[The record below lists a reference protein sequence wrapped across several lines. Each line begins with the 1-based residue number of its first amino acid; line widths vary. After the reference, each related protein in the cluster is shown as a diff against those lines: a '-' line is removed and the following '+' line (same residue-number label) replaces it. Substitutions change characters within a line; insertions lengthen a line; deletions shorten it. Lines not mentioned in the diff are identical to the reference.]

1 MFKKYCDRKD
11 GINLVVGAGFSGAV
25 IAERIANVL
34 DEKVVIIDRKN
45 HVAGN
50 SFDFKDKNGIS
61 IHKYGSHIFHTN
73 NQKVWDYI
81 NNFSSF
87 NTYMHRVLAVIDG
100 IETTIPFNIDTLYKV
115 FPDSLAKKLEFKL
128 LESFQYN
135 SKVPILELA
144 KYNDK
149 DLNFLADYIYEKV
162 FLHYTVKQW
171 GKTPNE
177 IDGAVTARVP
187 VMIGKDTRY
196 FQDIYQGIPTK
207 GYTDLIYKMLKNR
220 NIEIRLNTDFKQVNL
235 NDYKRIFFTG
245 SIDEFF
251 DYKFGMLPYRS
262 VNFKF
267 EEYDTEFY
275 QKNSV
280 VNYPDNYDFTR
291 IHEYKHYKN
300 EKSAKTVIAK
310 EYSQEFVPGKN
321 ERYYPI
327 SNEDNQNLYN
337 KYLEQ
342 SKQYPNLF
350 FLGRLGDYKYYDMDK
365 AVLRA
370 LNLFEELINSKED
383 KLKSVYEKAEEE

>member
-115 FPDSLAKKLEFKL
+115 FPESLAKKLEFKL

-337 KYLEQ
+337 KYLEH

>member
-251 DYKFGMLPYRS
+251 DYKLGMLPYRS

-300 EKSAKTVIAK
+300 EKSAK
-310 EYSQEFVPGKN
+310 
-321 ERYYPI
+321 I
-327 SNEDNQNLYN
+327 S
-337 KYLEQ
+337 
-342 SKQYPNLF
+342 
-350 FLGRLGDYKYYDMDK
+350 
-365 AVLRA
+365 
-370 LNLFEELINSKED
+370 
-383 KLKSVYEKAEEE
+383 

>member
-1 MFKKYCDRKD
+1 
-11 GINLVVGAGFSGAV
+11 
-25 IAERIANVL
+25 
-34 DEKVVIIDRKN
+34 
-45 HVAGN
+45 
-50 SFDFKDKNGIS
+50 
-61 IHKYGSHIFHTN
+61 
-73 NQKVWDYI
+73 
-81 NNFSSF
+81 
-87 NTYMHRVLAVIDG
+87 MHRVLAVIDG

-115 FPDSLAKKLEFKL
+115 FPDSVAHKLELKL

-144 KYNDK
+144 KYNDI

-171 GKTPNE
+171 GKTPDE

-187 VMIGKDTRY
+187 VLIGKDTRY
-196 FQDIYQGIPTK
+196 FQDVYQGIPIK
-207 GYTDLIYKMLKNR
+207 GDTDLINNILNNK

-235 NDYKRIFFTG
+235 NNFKRIFFTG

-267 EEYDTEFY
+267 EEYNTEFY
-275 QKNSV
+275 QNNSV
-280 VNYPDNYDFTR
+280 VNYPNNYDFTR
-291 IHEYKHYKN
+291 IHEYKHYNSK
-300 EKSAKTVIAK
+300 KTSKTVIAK
-310 EYSQEFVPGKN
+310 EYSQNYVFGKN

-327 SNEDNQNLYN
+327 INDENQKLYN
-337 KYLEQ
+337 KYLEY
-342 SKQYPNLF
+342 SKQHQNLF

-370 LNLFEELINSKED
+370 LNLFEELFNNKEE
-383 KLKSVYEKAEEE
+383 KVKSVYKEAEEE

>member
-1 MFKKYCDRKD
+1 MIKNYCERKD

-25 IAERIANVL
+25 TAERIANIL
-34 DEKVVIIDRKN
+34 DEKVLIIDKKN
-45 HVAGN
+45 HIGGN
-50 SFDFKDKNGIS
+50 SFDYTDKNGIS

-73 NQKVWDYI
+73 NQKVWDYV
-81 NNFSSF
+81 NRFSSF

-115 FPDSLAKKLEFKL
+115 FPDSVAHKLELKL

-171 GKTPNE
+171 GKTPDE

-187 VMIGKDTRY
+187 VLIGKDTRY
-196 FQDIYQGIPTK
+196 FQDVYQGIPIK
-207 GYTDLIYKMLKNR
+207 GYTDLINNILNNK

-235 NDYKRIFFTG
+235 NNFKRIFFTG

-267 EEYDTEFY
+267 EEYNTEFY
-275 QKNSV
+275 QNNSV
-280 VNYPDNYDFTR
+280 VNYPNNYDFTR
-291 IHEYKHYKN
+291 IHEYKHYNSK
-300 EKSAKTVIAK
+300 KASKTVIAK
-310 EYSQEFVPGKN
+310 EYSQNYVFGKN

-327 SNEDNQNLYN
+327 INDENQKLYN
-337 KYLEQ
+337 KYLEY
-342 SKQYPNLF
+342 SKQHQNLF

-370 LNLFEELINSKED
+370 LNLFEELFNSKEE
-383 KLKSVYEKAEEE
+383 KVKSVYKEAEEE